1 MISIGQVDGG
11 GGGWS
16 VDLQQDMLTLL
27 LLQVMDSIWQAEGL
41 DLR

>member
-1 MISIGQVDGG
+1 MSIGQVDGG
-11 GGGWS
+11 RGLWS
-16 VDLQQDMLTLL
+16 VDLPQDMLTLQ